1 MTGAAQ
7 AADKTIV
14 VGYQTDALPSSV
26 GIANGDFDKA
36 TGAKIDFRRFNSGAE
51 IFAAIASGD
60 VQVGYVGSSP
70 FAAATSR
77 GLDVKAF
84 YLASISG
91 VDEALVVRNG
101 SGINSLADLKGK
113 KLAAA
118 PVSTDHYQLL
128 ALIKSLGL
136 NEKDV
141 QVFAIPQP
149 DIVAGY
155 NRGDLDGGFV
165 WDPALTELKKN
176 GKVLVT
182 SKEVAE
188 KGAPTFSAWVATA
201 AFAKENPG
209 FLKAFAGVI
218 DKYQTSFANDKA
230 AWGPDSDNAKVL
242 AKLLGG
248 TPQNQASALKNLTLL
263 PVDVAAF
270 RPVAW
275 RRREVRARQD
285 PEGHLGLPQGSEED
299 LRRPA
304 FLRRVRHD
312 GRRGGAQEARNVS
325 PSSAGASPST
335 LAARQPLSTGNLKAH
350 AARRQSER
358 LLCRPRRAD
367 GARARSGL
375 ARHSRSRIRGRARRL
390 GLREVDAAQRHGGV
404 PAALVGFDRAQRRRG
419 HGPRRRSRRRLPEGC
434 FAALEDGRGE
444 CRARAQVRGRRP
456 DGAPRPRAGACCAW
470 SACRTSPTRRLT
482 NCRAACASASAS
494 PARSPPTPPSCSWT
508 SRSARSTA

>member
-1 MTGAAQ
+1 MIFRRTFLAGALGALALTVGAAH
-7 AADKTIV
+7 AADKPVV

-26 GIANGDFDKA
+26 GIANGDFEKA

-91 VDEALVVRNG
+91 IDEALVVRNG

-141 QVFAIPQP
+141 QVFAVPQP
-149 DIVAGY
+149 EIVAGY

-182 SKEVAE
+182 SKEVAD

-230 AWGPDSDNAKVL
+230 AWGPDSDNAKTL

-248 TPQNQASALKNLTLL
+248 TPEDQANALKNLSLL
-263 PVDVAAF
+263 PVDAQLSDQ
-270 RPVAW
+270 W
-275 RRREVRARQD
+275 
-285 PEGHLGLPQGSEED
+285 LGGGEKSGIANILKNTSVFLKDQKKISDVLPSY
-299 LRRPA
+299 
-304 FLRRVRHD
+304 
-312 GRRGGAQEARNVS
+312 
-325 PSSAGASPST
+325 AGFVT
-335 LAARQPLSTGNLKAH
+335 T
-350 AARRQSER
+350 
-358 LLCRPRRAD
+358 
-367 GARARSGL
+367 
-375 ARHSRSRIRGRARRL
+375 
-390 GLREVDAAQRHGGV
+390 DAIA
-404 PAALVGFDRAQRRRG
+404 
-419 HGPRRRSRRRLPEGC
+419 GPKKPG
-434 FAALEDGRGE
+434 
-444 CRARAQVRGRRP
+444 
-456 DGAPRPRAGACCAW
+456 
-470 SACRTSPTRRLT
+470 T
-482 NCRAACASASAS
+482 
-494 PARSPPTPPSCSWT
+494 
-508 SRSARSTA
+508 

>member
-1 MTGAAQ
+1 MSFGKTFLAAALGALALMTVAAQ
-7 AADKTIV
+7 AADKTVV

-26 GIANGDFDKA
+26 GIANGDFEKA

-77 GLDVKAF
+77 GLNVKAF

-136 NEKDV
+136 TEKDV

-149 DIVAGY
+149 EIVAGY

-176 GKVLVT
+176 GKVIAT
-182 SKEVAE
+182 SKDVAD

-209 FLKAFAGVI
+209 FLKAYAGVI
-218 DKYQTSFANDKA
+218 DKYQTSFVNDKA

-248 TPQNQASALKNLTLL
+248 TPQDQASALKNLSLL
-263 PVDVAAF
+263 PIDAQISDS
-270 RPVAW
+270 W
-275 RRREVRARQD
+275 
-285 PEGHLGLPQGSEED
+285 LG
-299 LRRPA
+299 
-304 FLRRVRHD
+304 
-312 GRRGGAQEARNVS
+312 GGE
-325 PSSAGASPST
+325 
-335 LAARQPLSTGNLKAH
+335 K
-350 AARRQSER
+350 
-358 LLCRPRRAD
+358 
-367 GARARSGL
+367 SGL
-375 ARHSRSRIRGRARRL
+375 AGILKDTSVFLKDQKKISDVLPSYAAF
-390 GLREVDAAQRHGGV
+390 VTTDAV
-404 PAALVGFDRAQRRRG
+404 
-419 HGPRRRSRRRLPEGC
+419 
-434 FAALEDGRGE
+434 
-444 CRARAQVRGRRP
+444 
-456 DGAPRPRAGACCAW
+456 
-470 SACRTSPTRRLT
+470 
-482 NCRAACASASAS
+482 
-494 PARSPPTPPSCSWT
+494 TPLKKPGT
-508 SRSARSTA
+508 